1 MNPKTSGIITLL
13 TDFGTEDAYA
23 GAMKGAILKVNPD
36 VRIVDISHEAPAFAI
51 PETAFLLDSAWRY
64 FPSGTVHL
72 VVVDPGVGSD
82 RPAIALEAGGHFFV
96 GPDNGVF
103 TYLPEA
109 IGTVVNLPTPEGAS
123 ATFHGRDLFGPAA
136 ARLAGGTELR
146 ELGERRE
153 PPMRLANAWAERVGE
168 AWRAIVL
175 HVDRFGNII
184 TNVPA
189 RALPQVHSVNQSP
202 VRTVRTYDE
211 AAPSELVALVG
222 SHGRVEG
229 AVRTGSAA
237 QRLQVKAGDSL
248 LLT

>member
-1 MNPKTSGIITLL
+1 L
-13 TDFGTEDAYA
+13 
-23 GAMKGAILKVNPD
+23 
-36 VRIVDISHEAPAFAI
+36 
-51 PETAFLLDSAWRY
+51 ETAFLLDSAWRY

-109 IGTVVNLPTPEGAS
+109 IGTVVNLPTPGGAS

-136 ARLAGGTELR
+136 ARLAGGAGLAD
-146 ELGERRE
+146 LGERRG
-153 PPMRLANAWAERVGE
+153 PPMRMANAWAEQVGE

-175 HVDRFGNII
+175 HVDRFGNVI
-184 TNVPA
+184 TNVA
-189 RALPQVHSVNQSP
+189 GRAINQVHSVNQSP

-211 AAPSELVALVG
+211 AGPCELVVLVG
-222 SHGRVEG
+222 SHGRLEV
-229 AVRTGSAA
+229 ALRTGSAA
-237 QRLQVKAGDSL
+237 ERLQVKAGESL